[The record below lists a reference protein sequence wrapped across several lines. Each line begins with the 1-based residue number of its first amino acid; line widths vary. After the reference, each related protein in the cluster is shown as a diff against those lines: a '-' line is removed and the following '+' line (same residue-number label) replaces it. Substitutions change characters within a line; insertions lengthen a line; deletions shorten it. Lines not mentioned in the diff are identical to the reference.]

1 MCMYVCV
8 CHYYCTV
15 VHSCEYWLH
24 GLVKG
29 GKLFSVHLLVLG
41 DVLFFQVCLP
51 CSNCTAS
58 LRVTARMCD
67 VPIRILWALLWHQ
80 DL

>member
-41 DVLFFQVCLP
+41 DVLFFKSVCLVP
-51 CSNCTAS
+51 TAPPP
-58 LRVTARMCD
+58 CD

>member
-1 MCMYVCV
+1 MQSYLVHRRQSNDLNQCVCVCV

-41 DVLFFQVCLP
+41 DVLFFQFVCLVP
-51 CSNCTAS
+51 TA
-58 LRVTARMCD
+58 
-67 VPIRILWALLWHQ
+67 PPP
-80 DL
+80 